1 MNILLLLLAMVQD
14 HTSLAI
20 ETKDNS
26 GDGKGARIV
35 SSYNIY
41 LGLNSTFLSS
51 HIFNSK
57 IFVSPPQQLQK
68 WENVG
73 FVSQICDQ
81 MMMMTMVMMMS
92 SLLIKL

>member
-1 MNILLLLLAMVQD
+1 MMQD
-14 HTSLAI
+14 QTSVAI

-41 LGLNSTFLSS
+41 LGFNSTFDTFLSS

-68 WENVG
+68 TRKCGTCFPNLRPNDDGDFDDDDE
-73 FVSQICDQ
+73 
-81 MMMMTMVMMMS
+81 
-92 SLLIKL
+92 

>member
-35 SSYNIY
+35 FSYNIY
-41 LGLNSTFLSS
+41 LGLNSTFDTFLSS

-68 WENVG
+68 TRKCG
-73 FVSQICDQ
+73 ICFPNLRPNDDGDFDDDDE
-81 MMMMTMVMMMS
+81 
-92 SLLIKL
+92 

>member
-14 HTSLAI
+14 HTSVSI

-35 SSYNIY
+35 FSYNIY
-41 LGLNSTFLSS
+41 LGLNSTFDTFLSS

-57 IFVSPPQQLQK
+57 VFVSPPQQLQK
-68 WENVG
+68 TG
-73 FVSQICDQ
+73 KCGICFPNLRPNDDDDYDDDDE
-81 MMMMTMVMMMS
+81 
-92 SLLIKL
+92 